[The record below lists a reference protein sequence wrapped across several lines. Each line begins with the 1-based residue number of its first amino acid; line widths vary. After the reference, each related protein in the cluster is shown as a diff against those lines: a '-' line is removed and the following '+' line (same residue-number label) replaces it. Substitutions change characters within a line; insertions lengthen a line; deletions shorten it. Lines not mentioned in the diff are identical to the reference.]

1 MAQVNEE
8 LIRQVFD
15 EMARYRPALAKY
27 TLVDEDEGEEVD
39 YRILGDQ
46 IIKNFP
52 WPIGVEL
59 RRLFSAGMR
68 ELNRMRLDQIFKTIE
83 RTMQFVT
90 FVMLSQLWHDILLKK
105 TVLPDS
111 VAKELHERLMV
122 LSMGNFTWI
131 IRAIGKIYRESN
143 LDWFMS
149 EMAGQFDKKL
159 FEALDFW
166 VPERNEIGHYQ
177 INLTQEEI
185 EKRCVEYEEKLTFI
199 LLRIAFL
206 ARYSL
211 VSVREIRVQKPKYK
225 NARFQHVVDLLN
237 SSDSDFAAK
246 EIEEE
251 GFSESH
257 SVLLMKSIKSIDEYL
272 NLSPL
277 VIDTHSEV
285 LDTKEK
291 FGIKK
296 DIFMYTKCKGDH
308 LMYLGT
314 EITEKCDLRA
324 LSNYGQLVSEFKEL
338 LSTISPAEATAGN
351 D

>member
-1 MAQVNEE
+1 MAQINEE
-8 LIRQVFD
+8 LIRQVFGGIVK
-15 EMARYRPALAKY
+15 YRPALSKY
-27 TLVDEDEGEEVD
+27 TMVDEEEEEVD

-83 RTMQFVT
+83 RTMQFVS
-90 FVMLSQLWHDILLKK
+90 FVMLSQLWHDTKLKK
-105 TVLPDS
+105 ATLAENI
-111 VAKELHERLMV
+111 AKELADRLMV

-131 IRAIGKIYRESN
+131 IRAIGKLYQDPG
-143 LDWFMS
+143 LDWFMP
-149 EMAGQFDKKL
+149 EMTEQMDKKL
-159 FEALDFW
+159 FDALDFW

-206 ARYSL
+206 AKYRL

-225 NARFQHVVDLLN
+225 TARFQHVVDLLN

-277 VIDTHSEV
+277 IIDTHSEV

-296 DIFMYTKCKGDH
+296 DIFMYTKFRGDH

-314 EITEKCDLRA
+314 EVTEKCDLRA
-324 LSNYGQLVSEFKEL
+324 LSNYGQLVDEIKAML
-338 LSTISPAEATAGN
+338 ATISPSEAPVETG
-351 D
+351 

>member
-1 MAQVNEE
+1 MSQINEH
-8 LIRQVFD
+8 LIRTVFD
-15 EMARYRPALAKY
+15 EMVKYRSALSRY
-27 TLVDEDEGEEVD
+27 TMIDDEEEDIVD

-46 IIKNFP
+46 IIKSFP

-83 RTMQFVT
+83 RTMQFIS
-90 FVMLSQLWHDILLKK
+90 FVMISQLWHDLLQQKISIPEK
-105 TVLPDS
+105 AARELKERMLVLT
-111 VAKELHERLMV
+111 
-122 LSMGNFTWI
+122 MGNFSWL
-131 IRAIGKIYRESN
+131 IRSIGKIYNKSGM
-143 LDWFMS
+143 DWFMP
-149 EMAGQFDKKL
+149 EMNGQMDDRMYG
-159 FEALDFW
+159 ALDFW

-177 INLTQEEI
+177 INLNQEEI

-206 ARYSL
+206 AKYRL
-211 VSVREIRVQKPKYK
+211 VSVREIKVEKPKYK
-225 NARFQHVVDLLN
+225 KAKFHHVVDLLN
-237 SSDSDFAAK
+237 SSDSDFAAR

-251 GFSESH
+251 EYSESH
-257 SVLLMKSIKSIDEYL
+257 SVLLMKSVKSIEEYL

-277 VIDTHSEV
+277 IIDTHSEV

-296 DIFMYTKCKGDH
+296 DIFMYTKFRGGH

-314 EITEKCDLRA
+314 EVTEKCDLRA
-324 LSNYGQLVSEFKEL
+324 LSNYEQLVGEFNALMDTVTQSEN
-338 LSTISPAEATAGN
+338 TV
-351 D
+351 